1 MRRIFPRLTIWGYR
15 EKKQNARQIVFRF
28 LTVLLFIS
36 TDEIIKIGRQL
47 SSTTRLYGQSVQ
59 WYLAVNANHKTDKQ
73 TSVSTMKS
81 YPNIAQSFGISGILI
96 LGFILFSPVSFTLRK
111 LIGSEASFL
120 IYYLLAAGTTF
131 WIICKI
137 KKKKT
142 GYISFNISIEN
153 RRVIPF
159 IIIGAIF
166 LYCGI
171 VSPMTALVPMSET
184 HKEAFLNR
192 GFQVGLFSILQSII
206 ASPILEELIFTGIIL
221 DGLLK
226 KYSPI
231 KSILIYSLIFGLTH
245 LSPTQFIVGFIMSL
259 FSGWV
264 YYKTKILTFSI
275 LIHFVYNLSSVLLKY
290 FINYDS
296 MKDSILLGM
305 FGGLANLIYVVIGS
319 AIIILICIYFLE
331 KEFNKKK
338 IEMAT
343 YNTML

>member
-1 MRRIFPRLTIWGYR
+1 
-15 EKKQNARQIVFRF
+15 
-28 LTVLLFIS
+28 
-36 TDEIIKIGRQL
+36 
-47 SSTTRLYGQSVQ
+47 
-59 WYLAVNANHKTDKQ
+59 
-73 TSVSTMKS
+73 MKN
-81 YPNIAQSFGISGILI
+81 YPNIAQSFGISGMLI
-96 LGFILFSPVSFTLRK
+96 LGLIIFSPVAILLRK
-111 LIGSEASFL
+111 LIGNEASFL
-120 IYYLLAAGTTF
+120 IYYLLAVGTTF
-131 WIICKI
+131 WIICEI

-142 GYISFNISIEN
+142 GNISFNISIKN

-159 IIIGAIF
+159 IIIIGTIF

-192 GFQVGLFSILQSII
+192 GFQIGLFSILQSIF

-231 KSILIYSLIFGLTH
+231 KSILIYSLVFGLTH

-259 FSGWV
+259 FSGWI
-264 YYKTKILTFSI
+264 YYKTRILTLSI
-275 LIHFVYNLSSVLLKY
+275 LIHSVYNLSSFSMRHFLISDL
-290 FINYDS
+290 

-305 FGGLANLIYVVIGS
+305 FGGLANLIYVVVGS
-319 AIIILICIYFLE
+319 LIVIIICIYFLE

-338 IEMAT
+338 IEMAAH
-343 YNTML
+343 NPL